1 MANLAIIDNIRGQT
15 ETLEWSISYP
25 KPNSSAETLLRLLH
39 LIPPMESILHSSS
52 SLVSL
57 GPRIDGR
64 DSFINSPRVCFIP
77 SLGRRGS
84 KSLPLVAAAKKKKSK
99 RDDNHSF
106 SARPD
111 EATGPFPESI
121 LLKEVPFLSRLAQSY
136 CNPLFL
142 VQVQPLLLKVLSF
155 FVYMNWV
162 LQKKVDEEGDLLPEF
177 ADDEESK

>member
-1 MANLAIIDNIRGQT
+1 MSLEKTNVENLAIIDNIRGES
-15 ETLEWSISYP
+15 ETLERNFSYP

-39 LIPPMESILHSSS
+39 LIPPMESLLHSSS

-64 DSFINSPRVCFIP
+64 DSFINSARVCFIP
-77 SLGRRGS
+77 SLGCRGS

-99 RDDNHSF
+99 KDDNHSF

-121 LLKEVPFLSRLAQSY
+121 LLKEVPFLSQLAHENNGY
-136 CNPLFL
+136 CCSLFL
-142 VQVQPLLLKVLSF
+142 VLTVLYF
-155 FVYMNWV
+155 FCLYELGFV
-162 LQKKVDEEGDLLPEF
+162 EEGR
-177 ADDEESK
+177 